1 MSLTAS
7 KKADELRAVAALRTT
22 FPGEILCHPQ
32 SGFMLGCLDTELF
45 KRCPSLTQTSDCLL
59 LRDYSQNC
67 FLTPRY
73 ILQG

>member
-1 MSLTAS
+1 MRS
-7 KKADELRAVAALRTT
+7 T

-45 KRCPSLTQTSDCLL
+45 KRCPNLTQTSECQSLQQ
-59 LRDYSQNC
+59 YSQTC